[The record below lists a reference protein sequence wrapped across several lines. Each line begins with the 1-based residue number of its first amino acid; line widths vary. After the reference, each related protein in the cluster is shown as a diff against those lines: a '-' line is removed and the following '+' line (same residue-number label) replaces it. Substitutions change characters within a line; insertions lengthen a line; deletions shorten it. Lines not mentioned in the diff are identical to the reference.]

1 MSIITRGA
9 DLVYTFRLLRLL
21 TTAWTDTTA
30 YKLGIIDEDGNR
42 DKKKVPYIDSEQ
54 LKSAYTPFHKI
65 VFNIKKLL
73 NKVPGGKSKIGSYA
87 AALYLIKENYN
98 VSDKNLDKILKA
110 SNIDVR
116 EIMQEKINWFIM
128 KDGSI
133 TPGTYII
140 ANNKVLA
147 SSPLHEELCYEG
159 DKIRIDSSNNTPI
172 GQAFGI
178 NIYEALHINTNHK
191 VYISAGELVR

>member
-9 DLVYTFRLLRLL
+9 DLVYTFRFLRLL

-42 DKKKVPYIDSEQ
+42 DKKKVPYIDSDQ

>member
-9 DLVYTFRLLRLL
+9 DLVYTFRFLRLL